1 MDEIRPLTLQLR
13 IIPVLDS
20 IKELLQSKN
29 LKASSAR
36 MLLLEKLR
44 KPQGHFSA
52 EDLFQQLREKLPGL
66 SLATV
71 YKNLEDLRAAGILR
85 LVALPDQVRQYEWE
99 RGDHLHLVEGKS
111 LTDLEDDRL
120 FGEIRD
126 LIRQKIGEHFEIE
139 NIDVQ
144 VFGRKKPDST
154 KAFKH

>member
-1 MDEIRPLTLQLR
+1 MPFQTGCLLLQIR

-20 IKELLQSKN
+20 IKEILQGKN

-44 KPQGHFSA
+44 EPQGHFSA
-52 EDLFQQLREKLPGL
+52 EDLYQQLREKLPGL

-71 YKNLEDLRAAGILR
+71 YKNLEDLRTAGILR

-111 LTDLEDDRL
+111 LTDLEDETL
-120 FGEIRD
+120 FSEIRE
-126 LIRQKIGEHFEIE
+126 LIRRRVGTGFEID

-144 VFGRKKPDST
+144 VFGRKKPE
-154 KAFKH
+154 A

>member
-1 MDEIRPLTLQLR
+1 M
-13 IIPVLDS
+13 DS

-44 KPQGHFSA
+44 QPQGHFSA

-71 YKNLEDLRAAGILR
+71 YKNLEDLRSAGILR

-111 LTDLEDDRL
+111 LTDVDDDSL
-120 FGEIRD
+120 FREIRS
-126 LIRQKIGEHFEIE
+126 LIHEKLGREFEIE

-144 VFGRKKPDST
+144 VFGRKKPAS
-154 KAFKH
+154 

>member
-1 MDEIRPLTLQLR
+1 M
-13 IIPVLDS
+13 DS

-44 KPQGHFSA
+44 QPQGHFSA

-71 YKNLEDLRAAGILR
+71 YKNLEDLRSAGILR
-85 LVALPDQVRQYEWE
+85 LLALPDQVRQYEWE

-111 LTDLEDDRL
+111 LTDVDDDSL
-120 FGEIRD
+120 FREIRT
-126 LIRQKIGEHFEIE
+126 LIQQKLGQQFEIE

-144 VFGRKKPDST
+144 VFGHKKPVS
-154 KAFKH
+154 

>member
-1 MDEIRPLTLQLR
+1 MPFQTGCLLLQIR

-20 IKELLQSKN
+20 IKEILQGKN

-44 KPQGHFSA
+44 EPQGHFSA
-52 EDLFQQLREKLPGL
+52 EDLYQQLREKLPGL

-71 YKNLEDLRAAGILR
+71 YKNLEDLRTAGILR

-111 LTDLEDDRL
+111 LTDLEDETL
-120 FGEIRD
+120 FSEIRE
-126 LIRQKIGEHFEIE
+126 LIRRRVGTGFEID

-144 VFGRKKPDST
+144 VFGRKKPG
-154 KAFKH
+154 A

>member
-1 MDEIRPLTLQLR
+1 M
-13 IIPVLDS
+13 DS

-36 MLLLEKLR
+36 MLLLQKLR
-44 KPQGHFSA
+44 EPQGHFSA

-71 YKNLEDLRAAGILR
+71 YKNLEDLRSAGILR

-111 LTDLEDDRL
+111 LTDVDDDSL
-120 FGEIRD
+120 FREIRS
-126 LIRQKIGEHFEIE
+126 LIHEKLGREFEIE

-144 VFGRKKPDST
+144 VFGRKKPAS
-154 KAFKH
+154 

>member
-1 MDEIRPLTLQLR
+1 MPDENACLLLQIR

-20 IKELLQSKN
+20 IKELLKRKN

-36 MLLLEKLR
+36 MFLLEKLR
-44 KPQGHFSA
+44 EPQGHFSA
-52 EDLFQQLREKLPGL
+52 EDLFQQLKEKLPGL

-71 YKNLEDLRAAGILR
+71 YKNLEDLRSAGILR

-111 LTDLEDDRL
+111 LTDLEDESL
-120 FGEIRD
+120 FSEIRN
-126 LIRQKIGEHFEIE
+126 LIQHKLGERFDIE

-144 VFGRKKPDST
+144 VFGRKKSMNLT
-154 KAFKH
+154 KI

>member
-1 MDEIRPLTLQLR
+1 LQIR

-20 IKELLQSKN
+20 IKEILQSKK

-36 MLLLEKLR
+36 LLLLKKLSE
-44 KPQGHFSA
+44 PQGHYSA
-52 EDLFQQLREKLPGL
+52 EDLFQSLKDTLPGL

-85 LVALPDQVRQYEWE
+85 MVALPDQVRQYEWE

-111 LTDLEDDRL
+111 LTDLEDTDL
-120 FGEIRD
+120 FEEIKN
-126 LIRQKIGEHFEIE
+126 LIAQKIGSGFEIE

-144 VFGRKKPDST
+144 VFGRKKTAASHLST
-154 KAFKH
+154 IEK